1 MFSEYH
7 SEKHGMQ
14 EVGYKSWGLVPV
26 DSDPVSGM
34 PSSTNPPMISTLA
47 LDPGAS
53 LVIELGE
60 PLPELHMQLRLTA
73 LSTESETGA
82 NMKLSTARTEGTF
95 TPLSVADWEKS
106 FEGMDAVFSIQ
117 VQNVGPYLKLHSQ
130 ANATLVISK
139 TTLSQP

>member
-1 MFSEYH
+1 
-7 SEKHGMQ
+7 MQ

-34 PSSTNPPMISTLA
+34 PSSTNPQMISTLA

-73 LSTESETGA
+73 LSTES
-82 NMKLSTARTEGTF
+82 R
-95 TPLSVADWEKS
+95 
-106 FEGMDAVFSIQ
+106 Q
-117 VQNVGPYLKLHSQ
+117 GP
-130 ANATLVISK
+130 T
-139 TTLSQP
+139 